1 MTLFKCLI
9 FCCPY
14 RTLGFFLCFIILL
27 LLCKLFNLLLL
38 CMLLI
43 CLILRA
49 FEPFIFAWLFL
60 LLWVLIVLLVP
71 IFFLRLFQHAGK
83 FCLKVDLAHPTLDT
97 CTFSFCICLSDNHT
111 CNFYICQIAW
121 SHFLYETCLDGTVLP
136 TKTYTYMYLS
146 YIYIAS
152 HIHFVKRNHLQ
163 WLDSCLS
170 VGHNFKCET
179 DDVTWQQDHHY

>member
-1 MTLFKCLI
+1 MLDCLTFTVILKYEHLLGVTWWLTSWNTLMTLFKCLI

-97 CTFSFCICLSDNHT
+97 CTFSFCGGL
-111 CNFYICQIAW
+111 
-121 SHFLYETCLDGTVLP
+121 FLFFASIVFVWTPSIMLW
-136 TKTYTYMYLS
+136 
-146 YIYIAS
+146 IYS
-152 HIHFVKRNHLQ
+152 LR
-163 WLDSCLS
+163 SC
-170 VGHNFKCET
+170 C
-179 DDVTWQQDHHY
+179 